1 MARSYDGSRIR
12 GGYGSSRVPFARRV
26 FFQGGVSHSAVVSR
40 CVRAQDV
47 SIVRQLLET
56 FVVASR
62 EARSLLLPE
71 ITQSGATFAWKAE
84 DAPRLFDPPG
94 NGTLRHLEEAWVGVC
109 VSCYLWTHK

>member
-1 MARSYDGSRIR
+1 M
-12 GGYGSSRVPFARRV
+12 
-26 FFQGGVSHSAVVSR
+26 
-40 CVRAQDV
+40 

-62 EARSLLLPE
+62 EARSLLVPKV
-71 ITQSGATFAWKAE
+71 TQSDAMFAWKVE

-109 VSCYLWTHK
+109 VS